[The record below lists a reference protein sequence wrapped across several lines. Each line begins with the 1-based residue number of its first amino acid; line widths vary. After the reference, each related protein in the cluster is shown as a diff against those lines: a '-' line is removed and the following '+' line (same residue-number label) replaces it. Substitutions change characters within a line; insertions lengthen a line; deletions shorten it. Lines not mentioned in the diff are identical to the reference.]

1 MSSAIRQIA
10 AHLSV
15 DVTDSQV
22 AQIADYCNIEKMRA
36 NKSVNSSWQEDFR
49 TVDKHFGG
57 HIRKGKCFII
67 VCLTR
72 TFLNTCT
79 QHEQLIANYVD
90 VIRYLLTYSCFIV
103 SLVCVSGIYMYWY
116 VMHFCRCRHF
126 Y

>member
-57 HIRKGKCFII
+57 HIRKG
-67 VCLTR
+67 
-72 TFLNTCT
+72 
-79 QHEQLIANYVD
+79 
-90 VIRYLLTYSCFIV
+90 
-103 SLVCVSGIYMYWY
+103 
-116 VMHFCRCRHF
+116 
-126 Y
+126 